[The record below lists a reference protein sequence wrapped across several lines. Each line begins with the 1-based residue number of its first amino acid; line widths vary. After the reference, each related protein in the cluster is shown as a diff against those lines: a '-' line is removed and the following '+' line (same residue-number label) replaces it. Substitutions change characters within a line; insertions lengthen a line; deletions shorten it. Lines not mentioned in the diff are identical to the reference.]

1 MTQVTAWG
9 ADGGGSGSPPGSRA
23 EAPSE
28 SAVGA
33 NANANAN
40 ALGGGAG
47 VRRNRVCGSCHTE
60 LVAIPG
66 ADMSLMRHCYACGGA
81 LG

>member
-1 MTQVTAWG
+1 MTAWG

-33 NANANAN
+33 NA
-40 ALGGGAG
+40 LGGGAG
-47 VRRNRVCGSCHTE
+47 ARRNRVCGSCHTE